1 MTRDLAT
8 SSWPVPVA
16 EEGFRRRD
24 RMSLLSRGA
33 KTMSSMSTSLPALSP
48 RGVETVE
55 IHGYINSI
63 DSMVR

>member
-24 RMSLLSRGA
+24 RMSFTVSWRQDHEQYEHV
-33 KTMSSMSTSLPALSP
+33 STSSIAKRGRDSRDP
-48 RGVETVE
+48 R
-55 IHGYINSI
+55 IY
-63 DSMVR
+63 